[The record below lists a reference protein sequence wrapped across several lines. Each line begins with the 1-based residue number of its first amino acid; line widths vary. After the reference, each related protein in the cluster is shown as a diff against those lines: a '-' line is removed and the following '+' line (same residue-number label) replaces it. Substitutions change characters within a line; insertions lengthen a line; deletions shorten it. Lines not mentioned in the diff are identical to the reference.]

1 MHFKTKIRHSTL
13 ISMLFYFILIYYME
27 NEKYLENGKLFRA
40 SLLDIFVGN
49 DITIST
55 LGELELLCN
64 FVIEFNHY
72 KI

>member
-1 MHFKTKIRHSTL
+1 MHFKTKIINSIL

-27 NEKYLENGKLFRA
+27 NEKYLENGKIFLA
-40 SLLDIFVGN
+40 SLLDVFVGN
-49 DITIST
+49 DITISS

-64 FVIEFNHY
+64 FMIEFNHY